1 MQLFLQTL
9 WQFLSW
15 GNFTGVSIEVPQQKR
30 GFMLHKPLSL
40 KNFLIISSSYYF
52 SSSLNAFTQC
62 FHQNIQNSFHLS
74 VHYAEKLAS
83 SQFCIYKIHW
93 PVKGRNVHSRYEHL
107 SRTEELTD
115 VLKFCFFSLN
125 TYNFYSFPIKLCKWR
140 GTYCIW
146 IFLNRYKLPLENRSS
161 KTARI
166 TCVFLIIFLFIV
178 LKRCFPIFYN
188 NYPVN
193 Q

>member
-9 WQFLSW
+9 RQFLSW

-52 SSSLNAFTQC
+52 SSFLNAFTQC
-62 FHQNIQNSFHLS
+62 FHQNIQNSIHLS

-93 PVKGRNVHSRYEHL
+93 PVTVKGRNVHSRYEHL
-107 SRTEELTD
+107 SRTYRRFEILFLSLKNIIFILSLSSSASEGEL
-115 VLKFCFFSLN
+115 
-125 TYNFYSFPIKLCKWR
+125 
-140 GTYCIW
+140 IW
-146 IFLNRYKLPLENRSS
+146 IFFKEIQIAIRKQKQQRQLGL
-161 KTARI
+161 
-166 TCVFLIIFLFIV
+166 CVFF
-178 LKRCFPIFYN
+178 
-188 NYPVN
+188 
-193 Q
+193 